1 MARHP
6 AGRKVVAALGM
17 AKQQAMRQEIGD
29 ASNRPRETFQPEQ
42 ERMSLPGRA
51 GYRFEEACCDMGVLR
66 RERRQDRVGV
76 IDHDSAAPGNGD
88 TVQDVPGSL
97 EIIGKLPRLRT
108 GWTATMITERQNNQN
123 L

>member
-1 MARHP
+1 
-6 AGRKVVAALGM
+6 M

-42 ERMSLPGRA
+42 ERMSLPRRA

-97 EIIGKLPRLRT
+97 EIIGIDPGLDLADLGRDSLQRSRHARSGGSDDAQAP
-108 GWTATMITERQNNQN
+108 N
-123 L
+123 